1 MGFLKKLLGF
11 GVAAGAGAAAV
22 KVAEKVKENN
32 PAGFADE
39 EGKTDPKAV
48 VDEVVR
54 AAGEF
59 CHETADVVKEKAP
72 EVVDKVKD
80 LAGISVSIE
89 IERDQPA
96 PASEESDEDPA
107 E

>member
-1 MGFLKKLLGF
+1 MGFFKKLLGF

-32 PAGFADE
+32 PTGFADMD
-39 EGKTDPKAV
+39 GKTDPKAV

-72 EVVDKVKD
+72 EVVEKVKD

-89 IERDQPA
+89 IEPDRPTPA
-96 PASEESDEDPA
+96 AEEPA
-107 E
+107 ESPAE